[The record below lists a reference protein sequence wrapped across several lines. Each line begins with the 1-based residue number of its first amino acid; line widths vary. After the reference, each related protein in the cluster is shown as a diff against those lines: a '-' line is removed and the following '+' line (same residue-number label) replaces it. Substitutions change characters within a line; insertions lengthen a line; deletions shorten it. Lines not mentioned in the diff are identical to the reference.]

1 MRVFVV
7 GSTGV
12 LGRALMPLLLQQGYT
27 VRSIART
34 SEKVRALELAGIEA
48 SQGDL
53 LSQETAN
60 SQHL

>member
-12 LGRALMPLLLQQGYT
+12 LGHVLMPLLLQQGYI

-34 SEKVRALELAGIEA
+34 SEKV
-48 SQGDL
+48 
-53 LSQETAN
+53 
-60 SQHL
+60 